1 MRVGEEEGD
10 AVGRG
15 EETARL
21 PKLSSV
27 CSRCQLE
34 DDGVLKF
41 GDPKATARASRGE
54 TLRSGTKGAGG
65 IYAELETDSEKQ
77 R

>member
-1 MRVGEEEGD
+1 MEEEK
-10 AVGRG
+10 R
-15 EETARL
+15 RL
-21 PKLSSV
+21 GCPELSSV

-41 GDPKATARASRGE
+41 GDPKATAARASRGE

-65 IYAELETDSEKQ
+65 IYAELETDSGEAAVKE
-77 R
+77 